1 MAQMREIFTKLEGS
15 EIQYTF
21 EFGPL
26 KAYKFTGK
34 EGDKG
39 IFHMEE
45 TVRTKAQ
52 VHENITMY

>member
-1 MAQMREIFTKLEGS
+1 MKDQKT
-15 EIQYTF
+15 QYTF